1 MIFDILIKFKNFKL
15 FAHIR
20 HKNYEIQG
28 NHIHKQAFL
37 SVFYSFQI
45 GLYLSLWVENTHK
58 SKIIDLVRYVVS
70 HFLIQYLHPTGTL
83 ILHKWY
89 FL

>member
-37 SVFYSFQI
+37 SDFSLFKLDYI
-45 GLYLSLWVENTHK
+45 YLCGL
-58 SKIIDLVRYVVS
+58 KI
-70 HFLIQYLHPTGTL
+70 LINQKL
-83 ILHKWY
+83 
-89 FL
+89 